1 MMLIRQRIGLIYRL
15 AVNTSIRTCTKDT
28 KGGPHHRPEE
38 AEEDTENGRQQRRSS
53 ETRVALRTPLFEHV
67 STKDKKTYIE
77 MVRVFEGRSV
87 HRRNHVEFIYAAL
100 KHMEEFGVHKDLEV
114 YKSLIN
120 VMPKGKFIPT
130 NIFQAEFMHY
140 PRQQQV
146 IIDLLEQMEDNGVI
160 PDYEMESMLVNVF
173 GKKGHPVRKYWRM
186 MYWMPKFKNLSPW
199 PLPNPVPDDSLELAK
214 MAVERMCSVD
224 LLSQITL
231 FDTENVPDAI
241 DHTWIVS
248 GQSSEQQELLAR
260 HQQKPVFIEGPFVIW
275 LRNRSINYFLL
286 KSESNP
292 PAPKDEEDLDDVR
305 NIRIPFV
312 GIGMSHSEAPPKNKV
327 ALQRSIHEQ
336 DDGTIFAICCTGSS
350 TKDSLLSWVRLLE
363 KHGNPCLGRMPV
375 LFKFT
380 SQVADRLKVAA
391 PDGETGGDGKPK
403 EAELGS

>member
-1 MMLIRQRIGLIYRL
+1 MMLIRQRIGAIYRI
-15 AVNTSIRTCTKDT
+15 TGISIRTCMKDT
-28 KGGPHHRPEE
+28 KEGHRPEV
-38 AEEDTENGRQQRRSS
+38 EDDSDNGEQKQKSS
-53 ETRVALRTPLFEHV
+53 ETRLALRTPLFEHV
-67 STKDKKTYIE
+67 ANKDKKTYTE
-77 MVRVFEGRSV
+77 MVRVFESRSV

-114 YKSLIN
+114 YKTLIN

-199 PLPNPVPDDSLELAK
+199 PVPNPVPDESLELAK
-214 MAVERMCSVD
+214 LAVERMCSVD
-224 LLSQITL
+224 LLSQITQ
-231 FDTENVPDAI
+231 FSTEDVPDAL

-248 GQSSEQQELLAR
+248 GQSSEQQNLLSQ

-292 PAPKDEEDLDDVR
+292 PAPKDDEDQDDVR
-305 NIRIPFV
+305 NLHIPFV
-312 GIGMSHSEAPPKNKV
+312 GLGMLHSQAPPKNKV
-327 ALQRSIHEQ
+327 ALQRSVHVQ
-336 DDGTIFAICCTGSS
+336 DDGTIFAICCTGTS

-363 KHGNPCLGRMPV
+363 KHGNASLERMPV

-380 SQVADRLKVAA
+380 SQMPDQLKVEA
-391 PDGETGGDGKPK
+391 PHGRGDNGDGVTEEDK
-403 EAELGS
+403 LGS

>member
-1 MMLIRQRIGLIYRL
+1 MMLIRQRIGSIYRL
-15 AVNTSIRTCTKDT
+15 AGISVRTCTKDS
-28 KGGPHHRPEE
+28 KSGKQPDPEDAAEDDHR
-38 AEEDTENGRQQRRSS
+38 QRKSS

-140 PRQQQV
+140 PKQQQV

-214 MAVERMCSVD
+214 MAIERMCSVD

-231 FDTENVPDAI
+231 FETENVPEALE
-241 DHTWIVS
+241 HTWIVS
-248 GQSSEQQELLAR
+248 GQSSEQQQLLAR

-292 PAPKDEEDLDDVR
+292 PPPKDDEDLDDVR
-305 NIRIPFV
+305 NIRIPFL
-312 GIGMSHSEAPPKNKV
+312 GIGMSHSKAPPKNKV

-363 KHGNPCLGRMPV
+363 KHGNPCLGHMPV

-380 SQVADRLKVAA
+380 SHVPDQLKVAA
-391 PDGETGGDGKPK
+391 PDGEASDDQ
-403 EAELGS
+403 EAKDAKLGS

>member
-1 MMLIRQRIGLIYRL
+1 MMLIRQRIGAVYRL
-15 AVNTSIRTCTKDT
+15 AGISVRTCTKDI
-28 KGGPHHRPEE
+28 KSSQRPDEEGGKDDDH
-38 AEEDTENGRQQRRSS
+38 QKSSS
-53 ETRVALRTPLFEHV
+53 ETRVTLRTPLFEHV

-87 HRRNHVEFIYAAL
+87 HRRNHVEFVYAAL

-160 PDYEMESMLVNVF
+160 PDYEMESMLINVF

-224 LLSQITL
+224 LLSQISL
-231 FDTENVPDAI
+231 FDTENVPEAL

-248 GQSSEQQELLAR
+248 GQSSEQSELLAR
-260 HQQKPVFIEGPFVIW
+260 HKQKPVFIEGPFVIW

-292 PAPKDEEDLDDVR
+292 PPPKDDEDLDGK
-305 NIRIPFV
+305 I
-312 GIGMSHSEAPPKNKV
+312 S
-327 ALQRSIHEQ
+327 
-336 DDGTIFAICCTGSS
+336 
-350 TKDSLLSWVRLLE
+350 
-363 KHGNPCLGRMPV
+363 GNFSKR
-375 LFKFT
+375 
-380 SQVADRLKVAA
+380 
-391 PDGETGGDGKPK
+391 
-403 EAELGS
+403 

>member
-1 MMLIRQRIGLIYRL
+1 MILIRQQIGTVYRL
-15 AVNTSIRTCTKDT
+15 SRATIRTCTSSSKNSDNKDEGQDG
-28 KGGPHHRPEE
+28 K
-38 AEEDTENGRQQRRSS
+38 ENRS
-53 ETRVALRTPLFEHV
+53 ETKLMLRTQFFEHV
-67 STKDKKTYIE
+67 SKRDKQTYID
-77 MVRVFEGRSV
+77 MVRVFEGRNV

-100 KHMEEFGVHKDLEV
+100 KHMEEFGVNKDLEV
-114 YKSLIN
+114 YKALIN

-160 PDYEMESMLVNVF
+160 PDYEMESMLLNVF

-224 LLSQITL
+224 LLSQISL
-231 FDTENVPDAI
+231 FDSKDVPDAL
-241 DHTWIVS
+241 DHTWIIS
-248 GQSSEQQELLAR
+248 GQSSEQSELLAR
-260 HQQKPVFIEGPFVIW
+260 HKQKPVFIEGPFLIW

-292 PAPKDEEDLDDVR
+292 PPSQSDEDLDDVR
-305 NIRIPFV
+305 RLEVPFV
-312 GIGMSHSEAPPKNKV
+312 GIGMTYSAASPKNKL
-327 ALQRSIHEQ
+327 AHKRSVHEQ
-336 DDGTIFAICCTGSS
+336 DDGTIFAICCTGTS

-363 KHGNPCLGRMPV
+363 KNGNPCLEQLPV

-380 SQVADRLKVAA
+380 SPIPDQLKVAA
-391 PDGETGGDGKPK
+391 SSDAKEEQDGVFAK
-403 EAELGS
+403 EEVNVGS

>member
-1 MMLIRQRIGLIYRL
+1 MMLIRQRIGVVYRL
-15 AVNTSIRTCTKDT
+15 AGISVRTCAKDT
-28 KGGPHHRPEE
+28 KSSQRPDEE
-38 AEEDTENGRQQRRSS
+38 EGKDDGQQKSSS

-146 IIDLLEQMEDNGVI
+146 IIDLLEQMEDNGII
-160 PDYEMESMLVNVF
+160 PDYEMESMLINVF

-224 LLSQITL
+224 LLSQISL
-231 FDTENVPDAI
+231 FDTENVPEAL

-248 GQSSEQQELLAR
+248 GQSSEQSELLAR
-260 HQQKPVFIEGPFVIW
+260 HKQKPVFIEGPFVIW
-275 LRNRSINYFLL
+275 LRTRSINYFLL

-292 PAPKDEEDLDDVR
+292 PPPKDDEDLDDVR

-312 GIGMSHSEAPPKNKV
+312 GIGMSHSTAPPKNKV
-327 ALQRSIHEQ
+327 ALKRSVHEQ

-363 KHGNPCLGRMPV
+363 KHGNPCLGHLPV

-380 SQVADRLKVAA
+380 SNVPDQLKVAA
-391 PDGETGGDGKPK
+391 PDDGNAGGGDGMTEEGK
-403 EAELGS
+403 LGS